1 VLHTAALGG
10 SGPGTFEQSPLVV
23 HVAPLMLQVPTL
35 GQLTRS
41 MPGVV
46 HATLVMAQTP
56 PVGGH

>member
-1 VLHTAALGG
+1 M
-10 SGPGTFEQSPLVV
+10 FEQSPFWV
-23 HVAPLMLQVPTL
+23 HVAPLTLHAPML

-41 MPGVV
+41 TPGVV